1 MILSGT
7 APGPVFGQT
16 SELVC
21 NLAACLDYAV
31 RHRPE
36 VLAADAKEVTQ
47 TAAVFLRKSQFHP
60 TLNLA
65 ANLSYVNGEPTS
77 YFSTIGVSEPEIVNH
92 RILYKRYYSA
102 AVELTYP
109 LFKEGVFF
117 GIGAPSVK
125 AAEADRKKEATNVDM
140 IKEEIISSVSQG
152 YVTVLKNREALAL
165 AENMVRINQRRYEM
179 IRDQAK
185 QQILSEEDVKIAEL
199 AWRASQQAA
208 DQVRQALTYDLNQ
221 LSLKVGAGPGLT
233 IRVNDEPPVHAS
245 TQTLD
250 ALIGTALLRNP
261 AASRQGASIDAAQA
275 DLRTSRARRMPILD
289 FINNY
294 VYADDFLP
302 PGNNFMATV
311 LRLQVPII
319 DFGQYSSDV
328 RMSESKVRAEEQ
340 MMAAV
345 RYNITQSVTDAYT
358 KLREA
363 EAGLKV
369 LDLQVQEAELQL
381 KQVQAKVLQQ
391 ILPPSAALDVEQTLI
406 DKKQARLQMEF
417 DQRMNDIELRRA
429 VGGPVGP

>member
-1 MILSGT
+1 MILLGM
-7 APGPVFGQT
+7 APGPAFGQT
-16 SELVC
+16 DELVC
-21 NLAACLDYAV
+21 DLAACLNYAV

-36 VLAADAKEVTQ
+36 VLAAGAKEVTQ
-47 TAAVFLRKSQFHP
+47 TAAVLLRKSQFRP
-60 TLNLA
+60 TLNLG
-65 ANLSYVNGEPTS
+65 ANLVEVSGEPTS
-77 YFSTIGVSEPEIVNH
+77 YFSVVGVNEPEIVNH
-92 RILYKRYYSA
+92 RILYKEYYSA
-102 AVELTYP
+102 SVELTYP

-165 AENMVRINQRRYEM
+165 AENRVRINQRRYEM
-179 IRDQAK
+179 IRDQAR

-221 LSLKVGAGPGLT
+221 LSLKVGAGPGVT
-233 IRVNDEPPVHAS
+233 IRVNGEPPVDPP
-245 TQTLD
+245 TQPLE
-250 ALIGTALLRNP
+250 ALIETALLHNP
-261 AASRQGASIDAAQA
+261 VAGRQWASIDAAQA
-275 DLRTSRARRMPILD
+275 DLRTSRARRMPTLD
-289 FINNY
+289 FVNNY
-294 VYADDFLP
+294 TYADDFKP
-302 PGNNFMATV
+302 PGNNFLAT
-311 LRLQVPII
+311 LLKLQVPII

-345 RYNITQSVTDAYT
+345 RYNITQSVADAYT

-369 LDLQVQEAELQL
+369 LDLQIQQAELQL

-391 ILPPSAALDVEQTLI
+391 ILPPSAALDAEQTLI